1 MDNQTRRI
9 LLERVRA
16 SGFPGSIMDV
26 FQNPTILDQHIA
38 EQQQQ
43 QEPIVAQTPQEQ
55 GQGLRPYHERGQV
68 NQSMA
73 FPNVQPGQSFNTVGM
88 KIPID
93 INKYNNQGH
102 LVESYKAVPPGI
114 SNLPTGPNEGMV
126 IESPAKMQ
134 KGGFSVN
141 SDVTTVN
148 LPTLNKPVV
157 PLDLSKLSKEE
168 LNAIRKDQ
176 LEFSK
181 GRRFTTRV
189 LGFTPAEEDSKLE
202 NFAEYLDPTGLLSW
216 DDVEAARD
224 SKTMPSGEKY
234 VNYAGAV
241 PVFGKAPK
249 IVKGISKGVN
259 AVGLYLDNKKQ
270 MGGTRK
276 YQTAG
281 VRELLN
287 KLSNPENAN
296 ALANESYRRN
306 LNSYETRQKALEAEK
321 ARVSK
326 VRSNVIP
333 ESAKLDKA
341 DNPRQPREGSL
352 LDEIPEWD
360 AYVSS
365 SNPKELEEN
374 RKKLP
379 KNVLDIL
386 PNQGKY
392 TVSRWDK
399 EEQNWEFGASPS
411 RELYCT
417 PYGCFAYQ
425 KAGATD
431 VPIVSGNVGFA
442 SQSEKGQLPFE
453 KINPSDREPGDM
465 ALLVET
471 APSSYIGAG
480 RNTLVRRPHHTT
492 IYNKPTPGEETNT
505 ETGQFYNALDG
516 RRGNFGLTTY
526 YTNYEKDD
534 RIDYYRYVGATKAK
548 EAELKKAEE
557 DLAAS
562 REFQK
567 NARSLI
573 KPISSIDKRL
583 DLKDIAPVLNSRS
596 QLYSEN
602 TPKQTRKRYF
612 TGGLNNRVLYNKAK
626 YKR

>member
-43 QEPIVAQTPQEQ
+43 QEPVVAQTPQEQ
-55 GQGLRPYHERGQV
+55 EQGLRPYHEQGQV

-126 IESPAKMQ
+126 IESPTKM
-134 KGGFSVN
+134 KTGG
-141 SDVTTVN
+141 
-148 LPTLNKPVV
+148 
-157 PLDLSKLSKEE
+157 
-168 LNAIRKDQ
+168 I
-176 LEFSK
+176 
-181 GRRFTTRV
+181 
-189 LGFTPAEEDSKLE
+189 
-202 NFAEYLDPTGLLSW
+202 
-216 DDVEAARD
+216 
-224 SKTMPSGEKY
+224 
-234 VNYAGAV
+234 
-241 PVFGKAPK
+241 
-249 IVKGISKGVN
+249 
-259 AVGLYLDNKKQ
+259 
-270 MGGTRK
+270 RK

-287 KLSNPENAN
+287 KLSNPENLN

-306 LNSYETRQKALEAEK
+306 LNSYETRQKALEDEK

-399 EEQNWEFGASPS
+399 GEQNWESGASPA

-453 KINPSDREPGDM
+453 KINPSSREPGDM

-557 DLAAS
+557 DLAGS